1 MKLTRSR
8 IIIQVVTPEQ
18 TRLKVR
24 LYDIDAPEAAKINAH
39 SCQINKAGK
48 LYGEESRRALAGK
61 VKGTQ
66 VRLDVID
73 IDKYRRLVC
82 MVWLNDRNIN
92 LEMVTEDHAEAFIEY
107 LKPPCQA
114 EFFDTELETK
124 SARRGIWLLPD

>member
-1 MKLTRSR
+1 M
-8 IIIQVVTPEQ
+8 
-18 TRLKVR
+18 
-24 LYDIDAPEAAKINAH
+24 AKNP
-39 SCQINKAGK
+39 G
-48 LYGEESRRALAGK
+48 GALAGK

-107 LKPPCQA
+107 LKPPCRA
-114 EFFDTELETK
+114 EFLDTELEAK